1 MKSNTKVTSVLIFV
15 LSMGMG
21 YSLFKHFVLDK
32 PNLDMVLFFVIGLL
46 TLIPINTKDFQSS
59 N

>member
-32 PNLDMVLFFVIGLL
+32 SNLDMVLFFVIGLL
-46 TLIPINTKDFQSS
+46 TLIPINTKEFRSS

>member
-46 TLIPINTKDFQSS
+46 TLIPINTKEFRSS